1 LSGEPTVRDFLLLET
16 GDKLLLDIP
25 TQVGHLM
32 LETSVLA
39 DLTDTNSL
47 TKPIDF
53 KRPDEK

>member
-1 LSGEPTVRDFLLLET
+1 MSGEPTVRDFLLLED
-16 GDKLLLDIP
+16 GGKLLLEVA

-32 LETSVLA
+32 LESSVLA

>member
-1 LSGEPTVRDFLLLET
+1 LSGEPVVRDFLLLET
-16 GDKLLLDIP
+16 GDKLLLETA

-32 LETSVLA
+32 LETSVLPS
-39 DLTDTNSL
+39 LTDTNSL

>member
-1 LSGEPTVRDFLLLET
+1 MSGEPTVRDFLLLET